1 MENNVKIQTKQIIK
15 QNGEKEKFDFTTEGS
30 WHKRQSHIIR
40 YTEHIDDANV
50 NVTIKIEED
59 GVKLIRKGDI
69 NMNFHFVEGAE
80 TTTFYDIPAGR
91 IPLNV
96 KTLSILHFVTPDGG
110 KLKVH
115 HELFQNEEKMG
126 SYQYEINYK
135 ELG

>member
-15 QNGEKEKFDFTTEGS
+15 QNGDKEKFDFTTEGS

-40 YTEHIDDANV
+40 YNENIDDAKV
-50 NVTIKIEED
+50 NVTIKIEDD

-69 NMNFHFVEGAE
+69 NMNFHFVEGAK
-80 TTTFYDIPAGR
+80 TTTLYDIPAGR

-115 HELFQNEEKMG
+115 YELYQNDEKMG